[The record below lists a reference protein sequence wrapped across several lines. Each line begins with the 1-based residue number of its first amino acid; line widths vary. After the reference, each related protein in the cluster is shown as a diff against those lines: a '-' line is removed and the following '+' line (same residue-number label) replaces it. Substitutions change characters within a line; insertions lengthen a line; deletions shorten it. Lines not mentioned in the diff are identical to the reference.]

1 MANIGVRYAKW
12 APVSAEPSNAVPQ
25 YGDVV
30 ALPGLVSVADTPNYN
45 SVKQYGDDIAK
56 NTVAGF
62 KDVTLNCEVT
72 EMAVATAGLL
82 FDATL
87 TPGASSAPGTLAFTD
102 TDEPPYGGFGFLKS
116 TYTDANGYEYKGVYY
131 PKVKAIPQGAT
142 YTTKGETI
150 AFTGDTFQFTGE
162 RCNSGLW
169 KEESEPFSSETDA
182 QAWVDARVKKYTS
195 G

>member
-12 APVSAEPSNAVPQ
+12 APVSTEPSNAVPQ

>member
-12 APVSAEPSNAVPQ
+12 APISAQPENALPQ

-30 ALPGLVSVADTPNYN
+30 AMPGLVSVADTPNFN

-62 KDVTLNCEVT
+62 RDVTLNCEVT
-72 EMAVATAGLL
+72 ELDIETVGKLFGATFANE
-82 FDATL
+82 TL
-87 TPGASSAPGTLAFTD
+87 TFTD
-102 TDEPPYGGFGFLKS
+102 EDAPPYGGFGFIKS
-116 TYTDANGYEYKGVYY
+116 LYTDADGYQYAGVYY
-131 PKVKAIPQGAT
+131 PKVKAVPQGST

-150 AFTGDTFQFTGE
+150 AFAGDTFQFTGE
-162 RCNSGLW
+162 RCNSGVW
-169 KEESEPFSSETDA
+169 KEESEPMSYDDA
-182 QAWVDARVKKYTS
+182 KDWVDALVKKYTS